1 MLLSINLYAR
11 NACLSS
17 AVVLQPTQVCMCGC
31 VRVCVW
37 VGGWVPRDKQKHKF
51 APQAKVATVTA
62 ALSPVS
68 NASGHL
74 EDQET

>member
-1 MLLSINLYAR
+1 MSLQCCGFATHTSVYVWVR
-11 NACLSS
+11 AC
-17 AVVLQPTQVCMCGC
+17 VG
-31 VRVCVW
+31 
-37 VGGWVPRDKQKHKF
+37 VGGWVHRDKQRHKF
-51 APQAKVATVTA
+51 APEAKVATVMA